1 MSSNVIPFRRS
12 KTISKNQLFAEFLR
26 DGIVISDRSGV
37 AKSHLS
43 NDEIFDPG
51 VEIFGELSDFL
62 ESLHDRAREDEDPS
76 LLLAIAEED
85 LVTAARHVAFIRE
98 HFEDMASERVVSVNG
113 DNDRYSACEPIAPSK
128 NDLSRPV
135 EPRIASD
142 RAIGL
147 NPEMKKLILE
157 ATLKYCG
164 NTESNN

>member
-12 KTISKNQLFAEFLR
+12 KTISRKQLFAEFLR
-26 DGIVISDRSGV
+26 EGIVISDRFGV
-37 AKSHLS
+37 AKSHVS
-43 NDEIFDPG
+43 NVEIFDAG
-51 VEIFGELSDFL
+51 VEIFGDLSDFF

-85 LVTAARHVAFIRE
+85 LVTAARHIAFIRK
-98 HFEDMASERVVSVNG
+98 HFEEMASDRVVSASE
-113 DNDRYSACEPIAPSK
+113 DSDRYSACEPIALFK
-128 NDLSRPV
+128 NDPSRPV

-164 NTESNN
+164 NSESND